1 MTLPT
6 KFKLG
11 TNFDKDT
18 YIVSVKGDYFSASYI
33 DNMGLV
39 KSISGFTNEVE
50 RCVERGLWIILEDLS
65 DE

>member
-6 KFKLG
+6 KFKMG
-11 TNFDKDT
+11 TKFDGDT
-18 YIVSVKGDYFSASYI
+18 YIVTVDEDWCRASYI

-39 KSISGFTNEVE
+39 KSISGFTNELE